1 MKKELNEDTLKRIED
16 IPSEIKEL
24 MEQYDNIVSDPQHY
38 SCLDWVN
45 LKVDLEE
52 IANEINN
59 HMIVGL
65 NFKDYAN
72 MNKYQRKARK
82 FIISDP
88 IEAFCKF
95 ASCVTYGNHKIPF
108 IKQLA
113 DYETYNLKSIL

>member
-72 MNKYQRKARK
+72 MNKYQRKARN

-88 IEAFCKF
+88 IEEFCKF
-95 ASCVTYGNHKIPF
+95 ASYLKDGNHKIPF

-113 DYETYNLKSIL
+113 DYKTYNLKSVL